1 VTYLFIK
8 PCKLLGE
15 AVPDA
20 SARPLH
26 ATACMVPATLSSL
39 IAMMSAYLNG
49 QKAKGSL
56 GTSKLVYIDEPLD
69 IVVNSCL
76 SMSVKL

>member
-1 VTYLFIK
+1 
-8 PCKLLGE
+8 
-15 AVPDA
+15 
-20 SARPLH
+20 
-26 ATACMVPATLSSL
+26 MVPATLSSL